1 MLIFDVNERSEPRI
15 KWRAVQE
22 LIERGGLSVIPVKDK
37 RPLLKFW
44 KDFQE
49 RSPTRGDLNLWI
61 RRWPDADFA
70 VLTGR
75 RFIAVDLDTDEAIA
89 FATSELPTTPMK

>member
-1 MLIFDVNERSEPRI
+1 MLIFDVNECSEPRL

-49 RSPTRGDLNLWI
+49 MF
-61 RRWPDADFA
+61 FA
-70 VLTGR
+70 SGSLAKVILTGCC
-75 RFIAVDLDTDEAIA
+75 
-89 FATSELPTTPMK
+89 